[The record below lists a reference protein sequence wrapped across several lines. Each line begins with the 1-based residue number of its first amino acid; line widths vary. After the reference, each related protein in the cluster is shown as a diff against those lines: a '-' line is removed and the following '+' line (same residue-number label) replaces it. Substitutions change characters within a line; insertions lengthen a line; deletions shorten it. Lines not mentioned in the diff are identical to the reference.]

1 MTHSLL
7 SHSFIN
13 SAEFYHLRMTIGKVV
28 KSTKDIL
35 AISSNII
42 ESAENEVVW
51 LAPPVLLFYASKYD
65 VKEKEKTL
73 IQKGGRMR
81 GITDISYPYVDVMR
95 ERLDIGEEVR
105 HYGQYEGMIFLVGDK
120 NESVSSISINPDL
133 LLFDG
138 PATAFWTDDSTYTE
152 YLVSIFEKTWEQ
164 SIPAAQRIEELLKEG
179 L

>member
-1 MTHSLL
+1 
-7 SHSFIN
+7 
-13 SAEFYHLRMTIGKVV
+13 MTIGKVV

-42 ESAENEVVW
+42 ESAENEVMW
-51 LAPPVLLFYASKYD
+51 LVPSILLFYASKYD
-65 VKEKEKTL
+65 VKEKEKML
-73 IQKGGRMR
+73 IQKGGRVR
-81 GITDISYPYVDVMR
+81 GITDISYPYVDVVR
-95 ERLDIGEEVR
+95 ERLDIGEEAR

-120 NESVSSISINPDL
+120 SESISSISIDPEL

-164 SIPAAQRIEELLKEG
+164 SIPAAQWIEELLKEG
-179 L
+179 PLNAD